1 MFYDGVFDNLDGM
14 KFVSPGEFSLSVRVP
29 KHSSHSA
36 FCGPGRT
43 VLTHPVP
50 IEMFMDYVPD
60 IAAFKVLNFKGADSY
75 ICVVRPL
82 LLSRPPELERL
93 AHPTARGA
101 HRASSRGR
109 SNSTCRS
116 SRH

>member
-14 KFVSPGEFSLSVRVP
+14 KFVSPGECSLSVRAP
-29 KHSSHSA
+29 ERSSHSA

-43 VLTHPVP
+43 HRTHHPVP

-75 ICVVRPL
+75 LCVVRAMPL
-82 LLSRPPELERL
+82 PQHTSRFRF
-93 AHPTARGA
+93 RCGRRY
-101 HRASSRGR
+101 RANR
-109 SNSTCRS
+109 
-116 SRH
+116 

>member
-14 KFVSPGEFSLSVRVP
+14 KFVSPGECSLSVRVP

-43 VLTHPVP
+43 RRTHHPVP

-75 ICVVRPL
+75 LCVVRAMPSPQHT
-82 LLSRPPELERL
+82 SRFRF
-93 AHPTARGA
+93 RSRCGRRD
-101 HRASSRGR
+101 RANR
-109 SNSTCRS
+109 
-116 SRH
+116 